1 MDENEDEFLKR
12 YTPDARSP
20 LERINEDKEG
30 NEDNEEYRHRREW
43 ELREIIKGPT
53 PTEDWHMAQEELS
66 ELRNGRMSEEE
77 EWEIG
82 R

>member
-1 MDENEDEFLKR
+1 MAENEEEFLKR
-12 YTPDARSP
+12 YTPDTRSP
-20 LERINEDKEG
+20 LEIINEDKEG
-30 NEDNEEYRHRREW
+30 KEEYRHRRMW
-43 ELREIIKGPT
+43 ELREVIKGPT

-77 EWEIG
+77 EWGIG